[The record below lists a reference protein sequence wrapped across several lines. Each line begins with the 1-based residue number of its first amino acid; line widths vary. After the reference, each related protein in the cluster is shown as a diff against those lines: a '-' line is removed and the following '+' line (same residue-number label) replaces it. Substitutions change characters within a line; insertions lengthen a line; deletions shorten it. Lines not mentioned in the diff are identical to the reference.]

1 MSEKTVGEVMSRAA
15 WRHDY
20 IAGKIQKRKRQEE
33 NKTMVVFLYVDFI
46 TDQKTPLKV
55 CLKLNFLK

>member
-1 MSEKTVGEVMSRAA
+1 MSEKTTYIGEVMSRAA

-20 IAGKIQKRKRQEE
+20 MARKIQKRKRQEE

-46 TDQKTPLKV
+46 TDQNTP
-55 CLKLNFLK
+55 CLSETTFL